1 MQTSDFAHNFVKG
14 LSVSRPTSP
23 PPTPPSDDFLSD
35 PESPTVNAAPVQ
47 PTNSPRKPALHGL
60 LVAVNGQRSVT
71 PSEVGQFVKNF
82 KEILL
87 GYHDEYD
94 VSSGIP
100 RSLRAVED
108 AEEEVMKAEILKRL
122 TLSLYTDALEVSMM
136 QAVQVE
142 SDVEWWRN
150 IEESTTALI
159 FYSIQSRLSL
169 HLGSTVR

>member
-23 PPTPPSDDFLSD
+23 PPTPPSEEFLSD

-47 PTNSPRKPALHGL
+47 ATNSPRKPALHGL
-60 LVAVNGQRSVT
+60 LVSVNQQRNAT
-71 PSEVGQFVKNF
+71 PSEVGKFVKNF

-94 VSSGIP
+94 TSSGTS
-100 RSLRAVED
+100 RSLRVVED
-108 AEEEVMKAEILKRL
+108 AEEEAMKAEILKRL
-122 TLSLYTDALEVSMM
+122 TLSLYTDALEISML
-136 QAVQVE
+136 QAIQVE

-150 IEESTTALI
+150 IEESTTALV
-159 FYSIQSRLSL
+159 FYSIQSTLFL
-169 HLGSTVR
+169 HLDGSLC